1 MKSVRPKKQLGQ
13 HFLTDQDVACRIA
26 DTVDACPALPILEV
40 GPGMGVLTQYL
51 LPKGRPVKVVE
62 IDTES
67 VAYLKENM
75 PQLGENILGD
85 DFLRMP
91 LDQVFGGQPFVLTGN
106 YPYNISSQIFF
117 RMLEY
122 RDLIPCCTGM
132 IQREVAQRM
141 AAGPGSPTY
150 GILSVLLQAWYS
162 VEYLFTVD
170 EHVFCPPPKV
180 KSAVIRLTRN
190 EVSSLPCNEVL
201 FRRVVKTTFN
211 QRRKTLRNNIRPL
224 LAQIDNEQRE
234 KGMQPKDHTEWLA
247 QELFQKRPEQLSV
260 QDFISLTLS
269 LQQECGLE

>member
-91 LDQVFGGQPFVLTGN
+91 LNQVFGGQPFVLTGN

-141 AAGPGSPTY
+141 AAGPGSRTY

-234 KGMQPKDHTEWLA
+234 KGLQPKDHTEWLA